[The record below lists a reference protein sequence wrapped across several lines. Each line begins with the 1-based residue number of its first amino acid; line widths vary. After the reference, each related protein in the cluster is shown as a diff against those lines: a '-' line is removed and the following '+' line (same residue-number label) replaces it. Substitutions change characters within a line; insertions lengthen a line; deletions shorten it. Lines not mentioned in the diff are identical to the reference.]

1 MNFTSKSRRP
11 KWRSVLVLGVLML
24 GATAAMQ
31 GLRAWSQARLG
42 PQVAALAKPGDI
54 FMIASETCTYC
65 AKARTWFEANRV
77 PFGECL
83 IERDAYCA
91 AQYNALLA
99 PGTPVLLV
107 RGKRLLGFNAQALAD
122 ALDTPAPS

>member
-1 MNFTSKSRRP
+1 M
-11 KWRSVLVLGVLML
+11 LVLGVLVL
-24 GATAAMQ
+24 GASAAVQ

-42 PQVAALAKPGDI
+42 PQVAKLARPGDI
-54 FMIASETCTYC
+54 FMIASQTCTYC
-65 AKARTWFEANRV
+65 AKARTWFEANQI

-107 RGKRLLGFNAQALAD
+107 RGQRVLGFNPQAVAD
-122 ALDTPAPS
+122 ALADTPAPS